1 MAAIITV
8 PAVPFS
14 VTVYVPPG
22 VPLIVAGPL
31 FTDRVTG
38 KPLVEVGACIV
49 NGAAPG
55 VLLVIVGIWSDE
67 IACDNFE
74 KEATT

>member
-8 PAVPFS
+8 PTVPFS

-38 KPLVEVGACIV
+38 KPLVEVGAATV
-49 NGAAPG
+49 NGWALGA
-55 VLLVIVGIWSDE
+55 LLLI
-67 IACDNFE
+67 
-74 KEATT
+74 

>member
-38 KPLVEVGACIV
+38 KPLVEIGAATV
-49 NGAAPG
+49 NGAASG
-55 VLLVIVGIWSDE
+55 VLLVIAE
-67 IACDNFE
+67 IAEMVCD
-74 KEATT
+74 K